1 MVEQESLDLLVAI
14 HLDPPTHGR
23 WRKGEIG
30 AKVRQ
35 IIEDT
40 KPEAIYFGKGADGQR
55 GAVVIVDVPTALDL
69 PRVTEPWYLTLDA
82 AVETS
87 VCMTAEDIAKV
98 DYEGVAKKY
107 A

>member
-1 MVEQESLDLLVAI
+1 MRMMLLVTF
-14 HLDPPTHGR
+14 PTAR
-23 WRKGEIG
+23 FNELWRKGEIG